1 MNSLIVRVA
10 LFTIVGIS
18 AIALES
24 KLFAQDAE
32 QSSRESV
39 IERIRAHAAREVDTN
54 TPMDRELVLRMFS
67 GSSPGLG
74 DAEIIEEYEQEY
86 STRKASRFSPVEALL
101 KAGWFVAI
109 VLVGVYVL
117 RRIQQ
122 KTRLRRL
129 IAQAEA
135 TPSSTRTIERPAP
148 PAQDGVRMP
157 IVNSATP
164 AAPRVEPPPSTEP
177 NRPGST
183 LSRQLAGIRV
193 LRGYA
198 LVCYRAG
205 VLNDFK
211 ECTVQF
217 DPARRMQVASL
228 YVMPRIR
235 DGNTEIDPFTA
246 VVRYPRLLLKSPSGG
261 GKSILLRR
269 LALASFQEGIPN
281 LRGRPIPLLLELRR
295 LTPAKLGERADAG
308 AKRSLLEQELVD
320 EFDRRGFPNA
330 DLFLGRSLD
339 QGRILLLFDGFDEV
353 KGGARNEVARLIK
366 DLFKKYPNARA
377 VVTCRSNAYKNEFA
391 QAVDATLDIE
401 EFSDQQILEFLA
413 QWKRALPA
421 ENPFSVEQFLKMTHD
436 QEPVIPLI
444 RNPLLLTMLV
454 FLHTDRPQCSSA
466 SRTDVFEHCADY
478 LLERSGQGQGSAAK
492 ESKSQTLA
500 RLALAMQEN
509 ADAREGDGLSV
520 AQPTAIGEARKVL
533 ADPTRNST
541 AIIDADGL
549 VRELIDRDCLLAG
562 YNGGYGFRHRAFQDY
577 FAAAALKDD
586 GAALVQ
592 RFRRSPATW
601 LKTVKFWCGM
611 DHDST
616 DVLTAIFAEDP
627 LTALICLGEAK
638 HVSTELAGRIL
649 AAFKD
654 RLGNNQDDGILSRAF
669 ATALHQEH
677 CGEEIFRTLLQALSA
692 GERPVRRSIAARTLA
707 LSNTRR
713 AAAELARFFADG
725 PEFRQALEEMG
736 DLAVGELAELATN
749 GNVQAFDSL
758 RVIGT
763 PAAALAL
770 VPFLWR
776 SDCDL
781 ATCAA
786 WRLAALLQRPPVEAA
801 LDRYE
806 FPAARPAPGPLDW
819 IWEPFTKSDRSP
831 LPLLVGQ
838 IASLLERATPETIPS
853 APLDVDPRIVLPLCG
868 IIKKQ
873 DAWRLT
879 EEMPAKM
886 RATVTQAIRKST
898 GKRLAALNPGK
909 LGPVDAETADARSR
923 FVSLVL
929 HVTQPAKTWQ
939 YLFESLKPDVQFNFL
954 FGLFQ
959 GPSPR
964 RLDWLEVTKTPT
976 WRNMRSRNPLR
987 AFNVED
993 RATPQSTPSNNKP
1006 AEARVGTS

>member
-10 LFTIVGIS
+10 LVTIFGMS

-24 KLFAQDAE
+24 RLLAQDAE
-32 QSSRESV
+32 QASRESV

-67 GSSPGLG
+67 GGSPGLG

-86 STRKASRFSPVEALL
+86 AARKASRFSPVEALL

-109 VLVGVYVL
+109 VLVGVYIL
-117 RRIQQ
+117 RRVQQ
-122 KTRLRRL
+122 KSRLRRL

-135 TPSSTRTIERPAP
+135 TPSPTRAIERPAP

-157 IVNSATP
+157 IVINVSPT
-164 AAPRVEPPPSTEP
+164 APRVEPAAAEP
-177 NRPGST
+177 NRAGST

-217 DPARRMQVASL
+217 DPARRLQVTSL
-228 YVMPRIR
+228 YVTPRIR

-246 VVRYPRLLLKSPSGG
+246 VVRYPRLLLKAPSGG
-261 GKSILLRR
+261 GKSVLLRR

-295 LTPAKLGERADAG
+295 LTPVKLLERADAG

-339 QGRILLLFDGFDEV
+339 QGRILLLFDGLDEV
-353 KGGARNEVARLIK
+353 KGGARTEVARLIK

-391 QAVDATLDIE
+391 QAVEASLDIE

-413 QWKRALPA
+413 QWKRTLPA
-421 ENPFSVEQFLKMTHD
+421 EHAFSVEQFLKVTHNR
-436 QEPVIPLI
+436 EPLIPLI
-444 RNPLLLTMLV
+444 RNPLLLAMLA
-454 FLHTDRPQCSSA
+454 FLHTERPQCSSD
-466 SRTDVFEHCADY
+466 SRTQILEHCTDH
-478 LLERSGQGQGSAAK
+478 LLGRSASGQGSAAK
-492 ESKSQTLA
+492 ESKGQTLA

-509 ADAREGDGLSV
+509 AEVREGDGLSV
-520 AQPTAIGEARKVL
+520 DQPTAISEARKVL
-533 ADPTRNST
+533 ADPTHNST
-541 AIIDADGL
+541 VGVDADGML
-549 VRELIDRDCLLAG
+549 RELVDRDCLLAG

-577 FAAAALKDD
+577 FAARALKDD
-586 GAALVQ
+586 GAGLVQ
-592 RFRRSPATW
+592 RFRRSSATW
-601 LKTVKFWCGM
+601 LKTVKLWCGM

-627 LTALICLGEAK
+627 LTALICLGETK
-638 HVSTELAGRIL
+638 HVNTELSGRIL

-654 RLGNNQDDGILSRAF
+654 RLGNSQEDAILSRAF
-669 ATALHQEH
+669 ASALHQEH
-677 CGEEIFRTLLQALSA
+677 CGEEIFRTLVQALSA

-707 LSNTRR
+707 LSNTSR
-713 AAAELARFFADG
+713 AAAELARFFSDG
-725 PEFRQALEEMG
+725 PEFRQALQEMG

-763 PAAALAL
+763 PAAAFAL
-770 VPFLWR
+770 VPFLWK

-801 LDRYE
+801 LERYE
-806 FPAARPAPGPLDW
+806 SPAPRPAPGPLDW

-831 LPLLVGQ
+831 LPLLAGQ
-838 IASLLERATPETIPS
+838 IASLLERAAPETIPTT
-853 APLDVDPRIVLPLCG
+853 PLELDPRIVLPLCG

-873 DAWRLT
+873 DAWRVT

-886 RATVTQAIRKST
+886 RATVNQAIRKST

-939 YLFESLKPDVQFNFL
+939 YLFESLQPDVQFNFL

-964 RLDWLEVTKTPT
+964 RIDWLEVAKTPT

-987 AFNVED
+987 AFQVED
-993 RATPQSTPSNNKP
+993 RSAPQPAPANNKP
-1006 AEARVGTS
+1006 AEARVGSS